1 MCTHTRSQNVYKL
14 SGSELACFV
23 LFCKIQNLFTVFR
36 MGFASLQELCMGV
49 TCNLLAN
56 IGKCLARQSLSLTS
70 LTSKILTSLASEL
83 QPTHIQRPSN
93 LPLPPIQTPGNLP
106 VSLIQTPG
114 KLPVTPIQGPGNL
127 PVPPIQ
133 TPGNLPVPPNQTPG
147 NLPVTPVQSPERL
160 PVTPIQSP
168 DSLPVTP
175 VQSSR

>member
-1 MCTHTRSQNVYKL
+1 MCTHTKSQNVYKL

-23 LFCKIQNLFTVFR
+23 LFGKIQNLFTVFR
-36 MGFASLQELCMGV
+36 MGLASLEGLCMGV

-56 IGKCLARQSLSLTS
+56 IGKCLARQSLSLR
-70 LTSKILTSLASEL
+70 LMSKILTKLGKYIATHSHSEPR
-83 QPTHIQRPSN
+83 QSAAPSN
-93 LPLPPIQTPGNLP
+93 PNPPVPR
-106 VSLIQTPG
+106 IQTPG

-133 TPGNLPVPPNQTPG
+133 TPGSLPVPPNQTPG

-168 DSLPVTP
+168 DSVPVTP
-175 VQSSR
+175 IQSSR